1 MKMIDLETKV
11 RMKMTVTNQE
21 QMIGPKMKVMAVIV
35 QGMKAKTM
43 TIVIAHET
51 KAKTMTIVIAHETKA
66 KTMTEVIVQE
76 TKAKTMTTVI
86 VQEMKVRRMKILT
99 MTGTQKTMTKTM
111 MMKKKMTLKQM
122 KEEMRSDSDCLECN
136 RGKATVIS
144 TIINMVC

>member
-1 MKMIDLETKV
+1 MSVTNQDLMIDLETIVMTMIDLETEV

-21 QMIGPKMKVMAVIV
+21 PMIGPKMKVMAVIV
-35 QGMKAKTM
+35 QGM
-43 TIVIAHET
+43 
-51 KAKTMTIVIAHETKA
+51 KA

-111 MMKKKMTLKQM
+111 MMKKKMT
-122 KEEMRSDSDCLECN
+122 
-136 RGKATVIS
+136 
-144 TIINMVC
+144 